1 MYTSFPGVGS
11 MVILNSRRGKV
22 VVVEDAV
29 VVDATLLLP
38 LLALAAD
45 VPLAED
51 GS

>member
-1 MYTSFPGVGS
+1 

-38 LLALAAD
+38 LFEAQTDSDLQMLA
-45 VPLAED
+45 
-51 GS
+51 SS